1 MNREPL
7 PGASN
12 AMAMGIISIIVPF
25 VCCGPFGIIFSI
37 IGLVSAGKAERLY
50 YENPESYTGFE
61 NVKTAKILSYIG
73 MGISIVFILAII
85 IFFGTLMALI
95 TTGSFDN
102 QYY

>member
-12 AMAMGIISIIVPF
+12 AIAMGIISIITPF

-37 IGLVSAGKAERLY
+37 IGLVSAGKAEKLY
-50 YENPESYTGFE
+50 YDSPESYSGFE

-73 MGISIVFILAII
+73 LGISLVFILAII
-85 IFFGTLMALI
+85 LFFGTIVALV
-95 TTGSFDN
+95 TAGSFD
-102 QYY
+102 QF